1 MIWAA
6 LFALV
11 FVALGGA
18 IGLSRTNVARF
29 AVIRVIGLG
38 AGCFAVFAQLLPEAA
53 EAAGYWALLPFAF
66 TLLGSVLLELT
77 VRTKAQGAPT
87 LSIDLGFLALV
98 IHQGLEGLALG
109 ALAATITPLS
119 QAILMMLSL
128 TLHTVPI
135 VAAFTFAI
143 RELSGKV
150 AALSR
155 VVLLGVVGAIG
166 AVLSSSADP
175 HSTHSAGGLVHAGV
189 AGLLLHAVTHVAD
202 GHNAASGGRRGV
214 TIVAFLFGLGLAAPS
229 LWAHDADHLF
239 TVESVIVVLSAA
251 LFAAVVLF
259 FTHRRHNGAHSHR

>member
-18 IGLSRTNVARF
+18 IGLSRAKVTWF
-29 AVIRVIGLG
+29 AIIRVIGLG

-53 EAAGYWALLPFAF
+53 HEAGYWALIPFAI

-77 VRTKAQGAPT
+77 VRTKARAVPT
-87 LSIDLGFLALV
+87 LSIDLGFLALLV
-98 IHQGLEGLALG
+98 HQALEGVALG

-119 QAILMMLSL
+119 LAILMMVSL

-143 RELSGKV
+143 RELSGRL

-155 VVLLGVVGAIG
+155 VVLLAAVGALG
-166 AVLSSSADP
+166 AVLSSNTDP
-175 HSTHSAGGLVHAGV
+175 HSLHGFGGLVHAGV

-202 GHNAASGGRRGV
+202 AREAGPSRGV
-214 TIVAFLFGLGLAAPS
+214 TVGAFLLGLVLAAPS
-229 LWAHDADHLF
+229 LWAIDADHLL
-239 TVESVIVVLSAA
+239 TVESVIVVLSSA

-259 FTHRRHNGAHSHR
+259 FTHRGHAGAHSH